1 MQCSSIHYSCVE
13 HFMSLTSDFS
23 YGKALQRLP
32 SLLFVSLLCHCPGA
46 IRAAGLV
53 GKDISCANTALGN
66 VPAFRMDAGAA
77 QLGWQQS
84 VMHSGITGILGKVT
98 SELWEWSFQPFVELS
113 ALVWTRKRR
122 FQCALPF
129 TQTQMKLLW
138 KTFRNCCGC
147 YFIFWHFSSLLQIF
161 ETQQRTQNPDPSKQ
175 PGLISSQQSLA
186 ALINVQHHQHQ
197 DYVQGAESCK
207 DTYSRK

>member
-1 MQCSSIHYSCVE
+1 
-13 HFMSLTSDFS
+13 MSLTSDFS
-23 YGKALQRLP
+23 CGKALQRLP
-32 SLLFVSLLCHCPGA
+32 SLLCLLYCATVLVLSELLGW
-46 IRAAGLV
+46 V

-66 VPAFRMDAGAA
+66 VPAFRMGAGAA

-122 FQCALPF
+122 FQCALLF

-175 PGLISSQQSLA
+175 PGLISSQQNLA

-197 DYVQGAESCK
+197 DYVQGAESYK
-207 DTYSRK
+207 DAYSRK